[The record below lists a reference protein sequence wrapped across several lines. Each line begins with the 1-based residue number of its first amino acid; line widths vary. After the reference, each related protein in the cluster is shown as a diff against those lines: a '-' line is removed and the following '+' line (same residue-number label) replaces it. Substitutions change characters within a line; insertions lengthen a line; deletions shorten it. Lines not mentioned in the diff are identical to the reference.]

1 MNELRSTIYEI
12 LTEAEKAY
20 GPQDAIRY
28 KVKSVGESGKRETRV
43 EARTYTRLRND
54 SERFA
59 AVLAGLGERGKHI
72 AIVGATSYSWIVAYY
87 GTVSS
92 GSVAVPLDA
101 NLPAEDLCELID
113 RADVTTLVYD
123 ETKAEV
129 AQKASKQCGG
139 LKNLIAMQLSAMESV
154 VVQPAAGQPESSVLT
169 VQPVV
174 TQSVVEQLN
183 NPIPRVLSM
192 WELIQGT
199 EPDGNCDP
207 KPEDLATIMFTSGT
221 TGKSKGVMLTHRN
234 LAENATALDMGYE
247 PGMVVMSVLPIHHA
261 YCLSM
266 DILKG
271 TSIGAVVCIN
281 DSLLRVAQNIKLFEP
296 NMILMVPLMV
306 ETLAKKLEE
315 AALIPAPII
324 KAKVF
329 GKQFHTIC
337 SGGAYLNP
345 KYIDLFKKYGITILQ
360 GYGMTECAPVISTNS
375 NDAMKAGSVG
385 RCMPNCEARIVEEE
399 IWVKGTSVMQ
409 GYYKMPEETAQTLED
424 GWLRTGDLGYVD
436 EDGFLFLTGRR
447 KNLIITPN
455 GENVSPEEIENKL
468 GEERLIQ
475 EVLVRDSEGVI
486 EAEIFPDLEYAAKKK
501 IKDVPARLQKIID
514 EYNAAAP
521 LYKRIFKLKVR
532 DVEFEK
538 NTTKKIK
545 RF

>member
-1 MNELRSTIYEI
+1 MNELRSTIYE
-12 LTEAEKAY
+12 LLVKAEEAY
-20 GPQDAIRY
+20 GTQDAIRY
-28 KVKSVGESGKRETRV
+28 KVKSAGDGGKKETKV
-43 EARTYTRLRND
+43 EARTYTQLRQD
-54 SERFA
+54 SERFSA
-59 AVLAGLGERGKHI
+59 ALEKLGERGKHI
-72 AIVGATSYSWIVAYY
+72 ALIGATSYSWITAYY
-87 GTVSS
+87 GIVNG

-101 NLPAEDLCELID
+101 NLPDEDLCELID

-123 ETKAEV
+123 GTKMRCAVMAAEKCPKLRHV
-129 AQKASKQCGG
+129 IAMEAEDNEN
-139 LKNLIAMQLSAMESV
+139 LDALFMWNLIEKA
-154 VVQPAAGQPESSVLT
+154 QP
-169 VQPVV
+169 
-174 TQSVVEQLN
+174 
-183 NPIPRVLSM
+183 
-192 WELIQGT
+192 GT
-199 EPDGNCDP
+199 GYEP

-271 TSIGAVVCIN
+271 TSIGAIICIN
-281 DSLLRVAQNIKLFEP
+281 DSLLRVAKNIKLFEP

-306 ETLAKKLEE
+306 ETLAKKMEE
-315 AALIPAPII
+315 ASFIPAPLV

-345 KYIDLFKKYGITILQ
+345 AYIDLFKKYGITILQ
-360 GYGMTECAPVISTNS
+360 GYGMTECAPVISTNC
-375 NDAMKAGSVG
+375 NGAFKAGSIG
-385 RCMPNCEARIVEEE
+385 KCMPNCEAKIVDEE
-399 IWVKGTSVMQ
+399 IWVKGSSVMQ

-424 GWLRTGDLGYVD
+424 GWLKTGDLGYID
-436 EDGFLFLTGRR
+436 EEGYLFLTGRK

-468 GEERLIQ
+468 SEKRLVQ
-475 EVLVRDSEGVI
+475 EVLVRESDGVI
-486 EAEIFPDLEYAAKKK
+486 EAEIFPDYEYAAKKK
-501 IKDVPARLQKIID
+501 IRDIQAQLQEIID
-514 EYNAAAP
+514 SYNKTAP

>member
-1 MNELRSTIYEI
+1 MNELRSTIYE
-12 LTEAEKAY
+12 LLVKAEETY
-20 GPQDAIRY
+20 GTRDAIRY
-28 KVKSVGESGKRETRV
+28 KVKEAGESGKKETKV
-43 EARTYTRLRND
+43 AAKTYTQLRQD

-59 AVLAGLGERGKHI
+59 AALAGLGEQGKHI
-72 AIVGATSYSWIVAYY
+72 AIIGATSYSWITAYY
-87 GTVSS
+87 GIVNG

-113 RADVTTLVYD
+113 RADVTTLVFD
-123 ETKAEV
+123 ESKVTVAAMAAE
-129 AQKASKQCGG
+129 QCP
-139 LKNLIAMQLSAMESV
+139 NLRNLVAMEEET
-154 VVQPAAGQPESSVLT
+154 AAEGALH
-169 VQPVV
+169 
-174 TQSVVEQLN
+174 
-183 NPIPRVLSM
+183 M
-192 WELIQGT
+192 WELIAGAQQGT
-199 EPDGNCDP
+199 GYKP

-247 PGMVVMSVLPIHHA
+247 PGTVLMSVLPIHHA

-271 TSIGAVVCIN
+271 TSVGAVICIN
-281 DSLLRVAQNIKLFEP
+281 DSLLRVAKNIKLFEP

-315 AALIPAPII
+315 ASLIPAPLV
-324 KAKVF
+324 KLKVF
-329 GKQFHTIC
+329 GKQFHTVC

-345 KYIDLFKKYGITILQ
+345 AYIDLFKKYGITILQ
-360 GYGMTECAPVISTNS
+360 GYGMTECAPVISTNC
-375 NDAMKAGSVG
+375 NAAMKAGSIG
-385 RCMPNCEARIVEEE
+385 KCMPNCEVKIVDEE

-424 GWLRTGDLGYVD
+424 GWLKTGDLGYID
-436 EDGFLFLTGRR
+436 EEGFLFLTGRK

-468 GEERLIQ
+468 GENRLVQ
-475 EVLVRDSEGVI
+475 EVLVRESEGVI
-486 EAEIFPDLEYAAKKK
+486 EAEIFPDYEYASKKK
-501 IKDVPARLQKIID
+501 IKDMQAKLQEIID
-514 EYNAAAP
+514 VYNKTAP

-532 DVEFEK
+532 EVEFEK

>member
-1 MNELRSTIYEI
+1 MNELRSTIRE
-12 LTEAEKAY
+12 LLAKSAESY
-20 GPQDAIRY
+20 GTQDAVRY
-28 KVKSVGESGKRETRV
+28 KVKIADGNGKKDTKVESK
-43 EARTYTRLRND
+43 TYMQMKED
-54 SERFA
+54 SERFTA
-59 AVLAGLGERGKHI
+59 AIAGLSEQGKHI
-72 AIVGATSYSWIVAYY
+72 AIIGATSYSWIVAYY
-87 GTVSS
+87 GIVNG

-101 NLPAEDLCELID
+101 NLPAADLCELID

-123 ETKAEV
+123 EGKADV
-129 AQKASKQCGG
+129 AAMAAKQCPK
-139 LKNLIAMQLSAMESV
+139 LKNIISMEAESAVSDALPMWKLIAD
-154 VVQPAAGQPESSVLT
+154 AAPEADY
-169 VQPVV
+169 
-174 TQSVVEQLN
+174 E
-183 NPIPRVLSM
+183 
-192 WELIQGT
+192 
-199 EPDGNCDP
+199 P

-234 LAENATALDMGYE
+234 LAENATALDMGYD
-247 PGMVVMSVLPIHHA
+247 PGMVILSVLPIHHA

-271 TSIGAVVCIN
+271 TSIGAIICIN
-281 DSLLRVAQNIKLFEP
+281 DSLLRVAKNIKLFEP

-315 AALIPAPII
+315 ASFIPAPLVR
-324 KAKVF
+324 AKVF
-329 GKQFHTIC
+329 GKQFHTVC

-345 KYIDLFKKYGITILQ
+345 AYIDLFKKYGITILQ

-375 NDAMKAGSVG
+375 NSEMKAGSIG
-385 RCMPNCEARIVEEE
+385 KCMPNCEAKIVDEE

-409 GYYKMPEETAQTLED
+409 GYYNMPEETAQTLED
-424 GWLRTGDLGYVD
+424 GWLKTGDLGYID
-436 EDGFLFLTGRR
+436 EDGFLFLTGRK

-468 GEERLIQ
+468 AEKRLVQ

-486 EAEIFPDLEYAAKKK
+486 EAEIFPDYEYAAKKK
-501 IKDVPARLQKIID
+501 IKDVQAELQKIID
-514 EYNAAAP
+514 EYNKEAP